1 MLEMMPIA
9 SGSSGNCIYMGT
21 DGTHIL
27 VDAGISGKRAQE
39 GLNSMGLSMDDVDAV
54 LVTHEHS
61 DHVKGLGVLA
71 RKYGKP
77 MYATKGTIDAIMKD
91 GSLGRIPDGLFHVI
105 EEKRDF
111 SIKDMEFRA
120 VPISHDAAQPVGYI
134 ARSGGRSAAVITDLG
149 CYDDKLLGEIK
160 GLDILLLEA
169 NHDVRMLETGRYPYP
184 LKMRILS
191 ERGHLSNESSGK
203 LLTRVLHD
211 GTKAVFLGHL
221 SRENNM
227 PPLALECVKA
237 EITLSNTPYK
247 GSDFPIYVARRD
259 TPSERITA

>member
-27 VDAGISGKRAQE
+27 VDAGISGKKTKE
-39 GLNSMGLSMDDVDAV
+39 GLESIGLTMDDVDAI

-71 RKYGKP
+71 RSFGKP
-77 MYATKGTIDAIMKD
+77 MYATRGTIDALSKD
-91 GSLGRIPDGLFHVI
+91 VSLGKIPHELFHVI
-105 EEKRDF
+105 EEKKNF

-120 VPISHDAAQPVGYI
+120 IPISHDAAQPVGYI
-134 ARSGGRSAAVITDLG
+134 ARSGGKSAAVVTDLG
-149 CYDDKLLGEIK
+149 CYDEELLGEIK
-160 GLDILLLEA
+160 GLDMLLLEA
-169 NHDVRMLETGRYPYP
+169 NHDVRMLETGQYPYQ

-191 ERGHLSNESSGK
+191 EKGHLSNESSGK
-203 LLTRVLHD
+203 LLTRILHD
-211 GTKAVFLGHL
+211 KTKAVMLGHL
-221 SRENNM
+221 SHENNM
-227 PPLALECVKA
+227 PPLALESVKA

-247 GSDFPIYVARRD
+247 GNDFPIYVASRD
-259 TPSERITA
+259 MPSEKITA